1 MTCRTSRHS
10 ISQYI
15 TVYYSIS
22 QYITVYYS
30 IPQYTTVY
38 HSVLQYT
45 TVYDSIPQ
53 CTTVYHSI
61 LHWMS
66 TTSGKLYLWAECRLI
81 NEARALQRVKLH
93 VKHVFLKQHLCQN
106 DTSRPRPLET
116 LIQPLGGRE
125 EHGPGRS
132 TTAILMSG

>member
-1 MTCRTSRHS
+1 
-10 ISQYI
+10 
-15 TVYYSIS
+15 
-22 QYITVYYS
+22 
-30 IPQYTTVY
+30 
-38 HSVLQYT
+38 
-45 TVYDSIPQ
+45 
-53 CTTVYHSI
+53 
-61 LHWMS
+61 MS